1 MFPGLLSHILAVL
14 DYIRYKFEW
23 LSSFGEPSETYI
35 PPQLAH
41 NAPMSPKDK
50 NILDTLNLLVLLYRA
65 KKNPT
70 NTLRRGRDSNP
81 RNPLEVRHLSRMPH
95 STALP
100 PLPVL
105 QHRPWAD
112 LLCAPRYHVTY
123 NEANEW

>member
-1 MFPGLLSHILAVL
+1 MQIWMFPGLLSHILAVL

-70 NTLRRGRDSNP
+70 NTLRRGRDKKSPGGNC
-81 RNPLEVRHLSRMPH
+81 
-95 STALP
+95 STVEMSEEIQQLASK
-100 PLPVL
+100 
-105 QHRPWAD
+105 Q
-112 LLCAPRYHVTY
+112 
-123 NEANEW
+123 

>member
-1 MFPGLLSHILAVL
+1 MQIWMFPGLLSHILAVL

-70 NTLRRGRDSNP
+70 NTFAEREGFEDSRRK
-81 RNPLEVRHLSRMPH
+81 L
-95 STALP
+95 
-100 PLPVL
+100 
-105 QHRPWAD
+105 
-112 LLCAPRYHVTY
+112 
-123 NEANEW
+123 